1 MDYEQILQEQRDDIV
16 LLTLN
21 RPEKLNAW
29 TPRMSAEL
37 VDAIEAADANASVG
51 AVVVTGAG
59 RGFCAGADVS
69 AVFDAQLS
77 GEASSAPR
85 PLAHGTGSSWC
96 GRRSRSSP
104 R

>member
-37 VDAIEAADANASVG
+37 VDAIEAADADASRP
-51 AVVVTGAG
+51 
-59 RGFCAGADVS
+59 RGGGHRC
-69 AVFDAQLS
+69 
-77 GEASSAPR
+77 
-85 PLAHGTGSSWC
+85 GSWLL
-96 GRRSRSSP
+96 RRR
-104 R
+104 